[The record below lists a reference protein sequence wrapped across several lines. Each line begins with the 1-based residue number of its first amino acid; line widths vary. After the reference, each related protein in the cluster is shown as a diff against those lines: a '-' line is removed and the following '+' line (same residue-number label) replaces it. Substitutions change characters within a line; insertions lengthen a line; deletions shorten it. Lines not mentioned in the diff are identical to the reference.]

1 MSLRSCD
8 FEVEAEDE
16 ELEDDELDCVF
27 LRFKLVLGGDVFPAS
42 FASTLGL
49 QQVVSKL
56 CVCLQGPTSIDACGK
71 LQQSQAHYSSSL

>member
-27 LRFKLVLGGDVFPAS
+27 LRFKLVLGGDV
-42 FASTLGL
+42 
-49 QQVVSKL
+49 
-56 CVCLQGPTSIDACGK
+56 
-71 LQQSQAHYSSSL
+71 